1 MGKSSSWDVAV
12 PHPVIPD
19 ETLTFLADAPH
30 VLKNV
35 RSALCN
41 GKSICLPSDV
51 VEKYGLSSDK
61 VRKEHLQAL
70 VDFQD
75 KSELKIVPD
84 LTSTSLSPAHFS
96 KMSVKDAMRVI
107 SRATSAGLRYLVNNH
122 QFSRDLLTTA
132 WFVELV
138 RVWFDLVSSRHP
150 IDALSMNNMPR
161 YVESINSLKE
171 TDQVFQSLT
180 VEASGW
186 KPWQTGMV
194 MTTKAILS
202 LKDRLLI
209 EEDFSFFLTSRTTQD
224 CLENV
229 FSQTRARSPIPCAKE
244 VKFNLRAITISQFL
258 TEKKK
263 FMLQLRRFRLSC

>member
-1 MGKSSSWDVAV
+1 M
-12 PHPVIPD
+12 
-19 ETLTFLADAPH
+19 
-30 VLKNV
+30 
-35 RSALCN
+35 
-41 GKSICLPSDV
+41 
-51 VEKYGLSSDK
+51 
-61 VRKEHLQAL
+61 
-70 VDFQD
+70 DFQD

-107 SRATSAGLRYLVNNH
+107 SRPTSAGLRYLINNH

-150 IDALSMNNMPR
+150 IDALIMNNMPR

-171 TDQVFQSLT
+171 TYQVFQSLT

-209 EEDFSFFLTSRTTQD
+209 QEDFSFFLTSRTTQD

-258 TEKKK
+258 TEKKN
-263 FMLQLRRFRLSC
+263 SCYSFDDSDFLVDFLKKPAQVERASETQDNIEELGEDKKLKTIPN